1 VDNSRRVKTL
11 LILGVFGGVGFWV
24 SACGDDSTSAEEEK
38 TGAVLLG
45 QVVLLGGSED
55 VANVKISLGAKS
67 TQTDGTGSFS
77 LNHIPIGEN
86 TVTFS
91 GSGVTGPYTL
101 TGVQEGTVIT
111 LEEINVNP
119 GQVKT
124 KHTGTWV
131 GTAGSTEPGSQ
142 GQISFTMIIEA
153 NGNAITGTGQLA
165 PPDSSTWKIE
175 GKETGTIVDGTLE
188 LLFSYSDCATGGEFT
203 GTFAGD
209 TLSGTF
215 IEVNPPAQCGDPES
229 GTFKV
234 VKQNS

>member
-1 VDNSRRVKTL
+1 VDNSRRVRSL
-11 LILGVFGGVGFWV
+11 LIIGVLCGIGLWF
-24 SACGDDSTSAEEEK
+24 SACGDDGTSAEEEK
-38 TGAVLLG
+38 TGAALLG
-45 QVVLLGGSED
+45 QVVLLGESED
-55 VANVKISLGAKS
+55 VANVKVSIGAKS

-77 LNHIPIGEN
+77 LNHIPVGEN

-101 TGVQEGTVIT
+101 TGVQEGTTIT
-111 LEEINVNP
+111 LEEIKVNP

-131 GTAGSTEPGSQ
+131 GTAGSSDPGSQ
-142 GQISFTMIIEA
+142 GQITFTMIIEA

-175 GKETGTIVDGTLE
+175 GKETGTTVDGTLE

-215 IEVNPPAQCGDPES
+215 VEVNPPAQCGDPES
-229 GTFKV
+229 GTFRV
-234 VKQNS
+234 VKQN